1 MGLTYGNLNGSSVT
15 DYELTGG
22 NATINFKVP
31 VQTIAANATGTQAS
45 GTLLPTGCPNVA
57 VTSAGVAYSVTL
69 PPATVGTEI
78 DILCIT
84 ATNTVAVFPAPGGA
98 INALGTNAGLT
109 MGALTSAT
117 FMCVTAGQW
126 FTSPRVPS

>member
-31 VQTIAANATGTQAS
+31 VQTIAANATGTQSS

-57 VTSAGVAYSVTL
+57 VTSGGSAYSVTL
-69 PPATVGTEI
+69 PPATAGAEI

-84 ATNTVAVFPAPGGA
+84 GTNTVTVFPAPGQT
-98 INALGTNAGLT
+98 INALSANTGLA

-117 FMCVTAGQW
+117 FLCVIAGAW
-126 FTSPRVPS
+126 YTSPRVPS